1 MWGGLYLFNDR
12 PSLHAQ
18 RMEFAQRLR
27 EPVGRHLPHHRPA
40 RVSDKNPLLWAP
52 RYAAAAARSSRAPRR
67 DDNVGKQAEALGSQ
81 WIAAA
86 LDLYRDLRDAAA
98 EAAFFQVYGLNVA
111 DQQRVIRRA
120 SRFDPRTLPAVRQVL
135 DTIEQGSAHEAF
147 VRIALM
153 MTKSGRD
160 KRNLAQM
167 QYVKDLLAPTHTLDN
182 VDEDALRALLH
193 EETIVIEFE
202 PERAKRALPRMSRTP
217 AERRQAHAPLDV
229 VGGHFPLEERQRS
242 LAAEIRALL
251 PLPAFI
257 PRKVAASRKPKRKTR
272 PKA

>member
-1 MWGGLYLFNDR
+1 M
-12 PSLHAQ
+12 
-18 RMEFAQRLR
+18 
-27 EPVGRHLPHHRPA
+27 
-40 RVSDKNPLLWAP
+40 
-52 RYAAAAARSSRAPRR
+52 
-67 DDNVGKQAEALGSQ
+67 
-81 WIAAA
+81 
-86 LDLYRDLRDAAA
+86 RDAAA

-135 DTIEQGSAHEAF
+135 DTIEQGSAHEAI

-160 KRNLAQM
+160 KRNLAQT
-167 QYVKDLLAPTHTLDN
+167 QYVKELLAHTLDN

-202 PERAKRALPRMSRTP
+202 PERTKRAPPRMLRTP
-217 AERRQAHAPLDV
+217 AERRQAHALLDV

-257 PRKVAASRKPKRKTR
+257 PRKVAASRKPKRKMR

>member
-1 MWGGLYLFNDR
+1 M
-12 PSLHAQ
+12 
-18 RMEFAQRLR
+18 
-27 EPVGRHLPHHRPA
+27 
-40 RVSDKNPLLWAP
+40 
-52 RYAAAAARSSRAPRR
+52 
-67 DDNVGKQAEALGSQ
+67 
-81 WIAAA
+81 
-86 LDLYRDLRDAAA
+86 RDAAA

-202 PERAKRALPRMSRTP
+202 PERTKRAPPRMLRTP

-257 PRKVAASRKPKRKTR
+257 PRKVAASRKPKRKMR